1 MSTVV
6 ALGSSHELEGFA
18 LAGVTVI
25 EAKTD
30 TELIDAW
37 RCLDSDV
44 GLVIFSAPAE
54 LALQQFL
61 DERPD
66 VLTAAMP

>member
-6 ALGSSHELEGFA
+6 ALGSGHELEGFA

-37 RCLDSDV
+37 RHLDSDV

-54 LALQQFL
+54 RALQQFL

-66 VLTAAMP
+66 VLTTAMP